1 MQVLLCDVGPRDGLQ
16 NEPDVLPP
24 ETRAEL
30 VDRLAAAGLSR
41 IEAVSFV
48 RADRVPQMAHAEEVI
63 DFSGVRRLRGLLE
76 EVLTAPSPGRDATP
90 AVQPDTAEPRG
101 RGHVS

>member
-1 MQVLLCDVGPRDGLQ
+1 MLHPSDLS
-16 NEPDVLPP
+16 P
-24 ETRAEL
+24 EAISAWL
-30 VDRLAAAGLSR
+30 
-41 IEAVSFV
+41 EAK
-48 RADRVPQMAHAEEVI
+48 ADRRPAAEEVI

-101 RGHVS
+101 RAHVS